1 MDWNLHS
8 FKKCTNY
15 SFVPGITLAMQKWTE
30 PSPLLLQVLCSRE
43 RWWTSHTWVLRVRA
57 ISYSDKP
64 KVQTENPKKQEGGRA
79 LNMEDTEARKDGRS
93 KIFWRWGD
101 REHIRVKKQWCQGPC
116 LCAGTWSTRTFA
128 KGWSTGLHRA
138 LCIITQAISVV
149 LMGAEDIWEWRVPW
163 SRHPGQVIRM

>member
-93 KIFWRWGD
+93 KIFWRWGH

-116 LCAGTWSTRTFA
+116 LCAGTWSTRTFRRDEA
-128 KGWSTGLHRA
+128 PVCTGPCVSLHR
-138 LCIITQAISVV
+138 LFLSC
-149 LMGAEDIWEWRVPW
+149 
-163 SRHPGQVIRM
+163 